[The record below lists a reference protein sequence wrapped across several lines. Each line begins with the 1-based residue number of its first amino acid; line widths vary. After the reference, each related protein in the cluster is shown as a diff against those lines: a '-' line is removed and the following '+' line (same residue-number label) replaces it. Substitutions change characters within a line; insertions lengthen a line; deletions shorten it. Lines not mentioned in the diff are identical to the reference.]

1 MAKNSTKISF
11 SKATIVKDE
20 ETGRYD
26 ICEIGKENTTVY
38 NLTEILDRFAGIA
51 GVSLTLTSD
60 AEIDPIEINE

>member
-20 ETGRYD
+20 TTGEYT
-26 ICEIGKENTTVY
+26 IVEIGKEESREY
-38 NLTEILDRFAGIA
+38 NLTEILDRFSGID

-60 AEIDPIEINE
+60 SEIEPSI